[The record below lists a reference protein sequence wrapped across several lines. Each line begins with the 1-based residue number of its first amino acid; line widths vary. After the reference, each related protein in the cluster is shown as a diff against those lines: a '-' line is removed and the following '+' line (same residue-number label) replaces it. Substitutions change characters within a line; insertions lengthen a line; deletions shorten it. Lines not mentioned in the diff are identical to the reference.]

1 MRLPPE
7 HEASVGGRATLRVVG
22 LAAALAA
29 FVTIPAQA
37 QVTTGKVQGRVTDA
51 ATGRPLSGVIVRVD
65 GTTYANITNDQG
77 FYFINE
83 VPPGPRD
90 VTAEILGY
98 QPILIEAERI
108 LAGQTTTLDFE
119 LSQAAIELEP
129 LVVPGE
135 WNPLVPRDQI
145 STKSIVKGE
154 TVDRLPVDNVAQI
167 VVLQPGTYTV
177 NCNDDNELDGEFDGR
192 CISIRGGRPNEEAL
206 YVDGVLVRSFG
217 TGAAQNVTLP
227 TNSLEQVD
235 VTVGGF
241 AAEFGEAQ
249 SGVLSYVTRTGGT
262 AYSGSLQLSTDRIGP
277 ESWTTNFNRMEANF
291 GGPIAGPLSF
301 FLAATAT
308 GRSISTDE
316 GGPGLWIQNGVDLC
330 PEAPQFV
337 GLCTAGEP
345 AVFTL
350 PRSSSTDGA
359 TDSVAVTAPAFSRW
373 DSRIIPHGWQDSY
386 LFTGNLNWQLPRNS
400 RVAFGYTRNRFQGYW
415 RTRTIRGM
423 YRSDNM
429 DGSRDAR
436 DVFTLGTYITLTQ
449 SSTQQ
454 MALDVRLSYQSDDLE
469 EGIVD
474 PSWYLEHWGPS
485 FGFTLSDVE
494 FAGDAKTVR
503 QGLNLFD
510 PGDLEVLAARSGGI
524 FQDSASLY
532 PGHLEL
538 FAQQTYDGLPH
549 NLRANPYGWYNR
561 YTIQN
566 PGTAGLQIRKEDRWE
581 ARAVLDW
588 QVGRFNRVKLGGE
601 YFGIDLRRSDILLF
615 LDYPDVNVASPTR
628 FGAFAQD
635 RLDVGDLVLEAGLRL
650 DYLDPNVE
658 FPRVPGFSG
667 GDVPDSL
674 QAGYIRWDSNL
685 REWVPKYATPCNG
698 ALPCLQNYQPAAT
711 KTEWSPR
718 LGVSF
723 PVTATSTFRLSYGR
737 FVQTPAFYTAAAQF
751 TSGVAA
757 GQAGLLEAG
766 RDVELPS
773 TRAFEFGYR
782 QLIGQDLV
790 IDVSAFNKK
799 QRQALT
805 YRTLPY
811 EDPANEGFIVYRDV
825 LTNQDFTESTG
836 FEVKIDKAIG
846 NLFLGNLS
854 YSYLDARGTG
864 SDPYTYLNLTGRSS
878 NINFL
883 TDQPA
888 DPPEVLLPLE
898 SARRHN
904 LAFTGSLQLPG
915 DYMAGTT
922 AGAILNDLGV
932 FAILAA
938 RSGQRFTK
946 LEQIGR
952 SALVPPSAGSL
963 AESSFGGLEMP
974 WQVEFDLRFSKGFG
988 LGRGLN
994 LQLFVD
1000 WRNPFDIAV
1009 TRQVFAE
1016 TGDTSHG
1023 LAREVWVGGA
1033 LSDPGLDGD
1042 SEIRDFDIA
1051 AESPENPFNR
1061 YMLMRAEQRFGN
1073 GDGIYTVEEQEAAF
1087 GQDYEWF
1094 RGEYRLAPSNQSLR
1108 LGLRL
1113 AF

>member
-1 MRLPPE
+1 MVSTLGHRPQSLP
-7 HEASVGGRATLRVVG
+7 AATRWVAGV
-22 LAAALAA
+22 ALAL
-29 FVTIPAQA
+29 FSSSVVPLQA
-37 QVTTGKVQGRVTDA
+37 QVTTGKLQGRVTDSS
-51 ATGRPLSGVIVRVD
+51 TGQPLAGAMVRID
-65 GTTYANITNDQG
+65 GTTLANVTNDQG
-77 FYFINE
+77 YYFINQA
-83 VPPGPRD
+83 PPGAQD

-98 QPILIEAERI
+98 RPTVVEAERI

-119 LSQAAIELEP
+119 LEQTAVELEP
-129 LVVPGE
+129 LVVEGVR
-135 WNPLVPRDQI
+135 NPLVPRDQV
-145 STKSIVKGE
+145 STKSIVRGE
-154 TVDRLPVDNVAQI
+154 TVDLLPVDNVSQI
-167 VVLQPGTYTV
+167 VVLQPGAYTV
-177 NCNDDNELDGEFDGR
+177 NCNDANELDGDFDGR
-192 CISIRGGRPNEEAL
+192 CLSIRGGRPNEEAL

-217 TGAAQNVTLP
+217 TGAAQNVTVP

-249 SGVLSYVTRTGGT
+249 SGVVSYLTRTGG
-262 AYSGSLQLSTDRIGP
+262 ARYSGSLELATDRIGP
-277 ESWTTNFNRMEANF
+277 ASWTTNFNRLEANF
-291 GGPIAGPLSF
+291 GGPLAGPLTF
-301 FLAATAT
+301 FLAASGT
-308 GRSISTDE
+308 GRSLYHDD
-316 GGPGLWIQNGVDLC
+316 GGPGVWVQDGADAC
-330 PEAPQFV
+330 PDAPQFAD
-337 GLCTAGEP
+337 LCAPGEP

-359 TDSVAVTAPAFSRW
+359 ADSVEVTAPAFSQW
-373 DSRIIPHGWQDSY
+373 DSRIMPHGWQDNY
-386 LFTGNLNWQLPRNS
+386 LLTGNLNWQLPRSS
-400 RVAFGYTRNRFQGYW
+400 RITFGYTRNRFQGYW
-415 RTRTIRGM
+415 RAGGPRDL
-423 YRSDNM
+423 YRADNM
-429 DGSRDAR
+429 DGYRDSRN
-436 DVFTLGTYITLTQ
+436 VFTLGTFLTLAR
-449 SSTQQ
+449 SATQQ
-454 MALDVRLSYQSDDLE
+454 IALDVRLSYQADDLE

-474 PSWYLEHWGPS
+474 PTWYLDHRGSS
-485 FGFTLSDVE
+485 FGFTLSDVV
-494 FAGDAKTVR
+494 FAGDETIVR
-503 QGLNLFD
+503 QGLHLFD
-510 PGDLEVLAARSGGI
+510 PGDLEVQAARSGGV
-524 FQDSASLY
+524 FQDSAALY
-532 PGHLEL
+532 PGRLDL
-538 FAQQTYDGLPH
+538 VAQQTYDGLAR
-549 NLRANPYGWYNR
+549 NLRANPYGWYDR
-561 YTIQN
+561 YPIQN
-566 PGTAGLQIRKEDRWE
+566 PGFAGLQIRKEDRWQ
-581 ARAVLDW
+581 ARAALDW
-588 QVGRFNRVKLGGE
+588 QLGRFNRLKVGGE
-601 YFGIDLRRSDILLF
+601 YLGVDMRRSDILLF
-615 LDYPDVNVASPTR
+615 FDFPVVNVASPTR
-628 FGAFAQD
+628 LGAFVQD
-635 RLDVGDLVLEAGLRL
+635 RLDLGDLVIEAGLRL

-658 FPRVPGFSG
+658 YPRVPGFSG

-674 QAGYIRWDSNL
+674 QAGYIRWDSNQ
-685 REWVPKYATPCNG
+685 RQWVPKYDTACNG
-698 ALPCLQNYQPAAT
+698 ATPCLQNYLPAET
-711 KTEWSPR
+711 KTQWSPR
-718 LGVSF
+718 LGASF

-737 FVQTPAFYTAAAQF
+737 FVQTPAFYTGVGTF
-751 TSGVAA
+751 TSGLAA

-773 TRAFEFGYR
+773 TRTFEFGYR

-790 IDVSAFNKK
+790 IDVSAFSKK
-799 QRQALT
+799 QRQALA

-811 EDPANEGFIVYRDV
+811 EDPKNEGFIVYRDV

-836 FEVKIDKAIG
+836 FEVKLDKAIS
-846 NLFLGNLS
+846 NLVIGNLS

-864 SDPYTYLNLTGRSS
+864 SDPYTYLDLTGRSS

-883 TDQPA
+883 TDQPV

-904 LAFTGSLQLPG
+904 LAFTGSLQLPS

-952 SALVPPSAGSL
+952 SALAPPTRGSL

-1009 TRQVFAE
+1009 TRQVFSE
-1016 TGDTSHG
+1016 TGDTSHE
-1023 LAREVWVGGA
+1023 LAREIWVGAA
-1033 LSDPGLDGD
+1033 LTDPSLDGD
-1042 SEIRDFDIA
+1042 SDIRDFDIA
-1051 AESPENPFNR
+1051 AESPENTFNR

-1087 GQDYEWF
+1087 SQDYEWF
-1094 RGEYRLAPSNQSLR
+1094 RGEHTLAPSNQSFR